1 MHALTVLDT
10 QHLVETERGVR
21 DERRS
26 CDEPPE
32 PFTQRKVSATTPGM
46 KKLPLNWLL
55 LEHAGRGTRS

>member
-1 MHALTVLDT
+1 MHALTVLDA

-32 PFTQRKVSATTPGM
+32 PFRQRKVSPTTPGM
-46 KKLPLNWLL
+46 KKLPLN
-55 LEHAGRGTRS
+55 